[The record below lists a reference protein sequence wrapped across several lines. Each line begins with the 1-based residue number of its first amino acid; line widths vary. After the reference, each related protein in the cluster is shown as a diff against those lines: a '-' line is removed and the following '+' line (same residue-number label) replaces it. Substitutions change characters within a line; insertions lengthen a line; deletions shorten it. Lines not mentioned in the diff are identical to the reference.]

1 MFEVAGVDVDGGFL
15 QCRTSAVYMLLMSQ
29 AATS

>member
-1 MFEVAGVDVDGGFL
+1 MFELAGVDVDGGFS
-15 QCRTSAVYMLLMSQ
+15 SAGRVPYMLLMSQ